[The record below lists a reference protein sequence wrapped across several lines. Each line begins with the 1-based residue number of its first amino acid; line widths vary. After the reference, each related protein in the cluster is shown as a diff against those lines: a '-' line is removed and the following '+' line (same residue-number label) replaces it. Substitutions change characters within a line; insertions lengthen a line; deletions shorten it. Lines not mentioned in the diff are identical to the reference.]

1 MNLVRLQSS
10 HTRLLFIFV
19 NSILVGM
26 KESFGLEKSIDA
38 HHPQIEHH
46 VDVVDEG
53 HLSEFYNSP
62 SFHDSAV
69 SLAQS
74 SPVSAPYLFELCTSN
89 ERLVGVYNELVK
101 QSIRYVETILELD
114 YEARNK
120 VDYDPEVVMRKDQE
134 RRFAHNAFIDT
145 TNRMSRELAK
155 AGEDNSFFASIITKL
170 PDGSYSRPPYTLFAM
185 QFAMSY
191 YLAQHPE
198 LTN

>member
-1 MNLVRLQSS
+1 
-10 HTRLLFIFV
+10 
-19 NSILVGM
+19 M
-26 KESFGLEKSIDA
+26 KESFGLEKAIDV
-38 HHPQIEHH
+38 HHSQIEHR
-46 VDVVDEG
+46 VDVVEEG

-62 SFHDSAV
+62 SFHDNAV
-69 SLAQS
+69 ALARS
-74 SPVSAPYLFELCTSN
+74 SPMSATHLLEVCTGN
-89 ERLVGVYNELVK
+89 ERLISVYYELVR

-114 YEARNK
+114 YEARNQ
-120 VDYDPEVVMRKDQE
+120 VNYDPEVVMRKDQE